1 MSGTFETLL
10 DKYGQSV
17 TLCRREGEKET
28 IRAFLQ
34 PVTERRETWRQ
45 TEPSPMG
52 AVRKDRFLCL
62 SGADTSLENMEEGH
76 LEWRGLRLRVAAAQ
90 PICIGDTVSHWWAI
104 LTVEDPGEGETDGGT
119 G

>member
-10 DKYGQSV
+10 AKYGQSV
-17 TLCRREGEKET
+17 TLCRRKGEMET

-52 AVRKDRFLCL
+52 TVRKDRFLCL
-62 SGADTSLENMEEGH
+62 TGADTPLEHLEDEY
-76 LEWRGLRLRVAAAQ
+76 LEWRELRLRVSAAQ
-90 PICIGDTVSHWWAI
+90 PIYIGDTISHWWAI
-104 LTVEDPGEGETDGGT
+104 LTVEDV
-119 G
+119 

>member
-10 DKYGQSV
+10 AKYGQSV
-17 TLCRREGEKET
+17 TLCRREGEMET

-52 AVRKDRFLCL
+52 TVRKDRFLCL
-62 SGADTSLENMEEGH
+62 TGTDTPLENLEDGY
-76 LEWRGLRLRVAAAQ
+76 LEWRDLRLRVSAAQ
-90 PICIGDTVSHWWAI
+90 PVYIGHTVSHWWAI
-104 LTVEDPGEGETDGGT
+104 LTVEDV
-119 G
+119 

>member
-62 SGADTSLENMEEGH
+62 AGADTPLENME
-76 LEWRGLRLRVAAAQ
+76 AAAQ

>member
-1 MSGTFETLL
+1 M
-10 DKYGQSV
+10 
-17 TLCRREGEKET
+17 
-28 IRAFLQ
+28 
-34 PVTERRETWRQ
+34 
-45 TEPSPMG
+45 
-52 AVRKDRFLCL
+52 
-62 SGADTSLENMEEGH
+62 ENMEEGH

>member
-10 DKYGQSV
+10 AKYGQSV

-28 IRAFLQ
+28 IRVFLQ

-52 AVRKDRFLCL
+52 TVRKDRFLCL
-62 SGADTSLENMEEGH
+62 TGTDTPLENLEDGY
-76 LEWRGLRLRVAAAQ
+76 LEWRDLRLRVSAAQ
-90 PICIGDTVSHWWAI
+90 PVYIGHTVSHWWAI
-104 LTVEDPGEGETDGGT
+104 LTVEDV
-119 G
+119 

>member
-1 MSGTFETLL
+1 MSGTFEKLL
-10 DKYGQSV
+10 AKYGQSV
-17 TLCRREGEKET
+17 TLCRHEGETEI

-52 AVRKDRFLCL
+52 TVRKDRFLCL
-62 SGADTSLENMEEGH
+62 TGADTALEHMEDGH
-76 LEWRGLRLRVAAAQ
+76 LEWRDLRLRVSAAP
-90 PICIGDTVSHWWAI
+90 PIYFGDPVSHWWAI
-104 LTVEDPGEGETDGGT
+104 LTVEDLWEEGEYGGT

>member
-10 DKYGQSV
+10 EKYGQSV
-17 TLCRREGEKET
+17 TLCRRKGEMET

-52 AVRKDRFLCL
+52 TVRKDRFLCL
-62 SGADTSLENMEEGH
+62 TGTDTPLENLEDGY
-76 LEWRGLRLRVAAAQ
+76 LEWRDLRLRVSAAQ
-90 PICIGDTVSHWWAI
+90 PVYIGHTVSHWWAI
-104 LTVEDPGEGETDGGT
+104 LTVEDV
-119 G
+119 

>member
-10 DKYGQSV
+10 AKYGQSV
-17 TLCRREGEKET
+17 TLYRREGEKET

-52 AVRKDRFLCL
+52 TVRKDRFLCL
-62 SGADTSLENMEEGH
+62 TGTDTPLENLEDGY
-76 LEWRGLRLRVAAAQ
+76 LEWRDLRLRVSAAQ
-90 PICIGDTVSHWWAI
+90 PVYIGHTVSHWWAI
-104 LTVEDPGEGETDGGT
+104 LTVEDV
-119 G
+119 

>member
-17 TLCRREGEKET
+17 TLCRRKGEMET

-52 AVRKDRFLCL
+52 TVRKDRFLCL
-62 SGADTSLENMEEGH
+62 TGVDMPLEHLEDGY
-76 LEWRGLRLRVAAAQ
+76 LEWRGLRLKVSAAQ
-90 PICIGDTVSHWWAI
+90 PIYIGDTISHWWAI
-104 LTVEDPGEGETDGGT
+104 LTVEDV
-119 G
+119 

>member
-10 DKYGQSV
+10 AKYGQSV
-17 TLCRREGEKET
+17 TLCRREGEMET

-52 AVRKDRFLCL
+52 TVRKDRFLCL
-62 SGADTSLENMEEGH
+62 AGTDTPLEKLEDGY
-76 LEWRGLRLRVAAAQ
+76 LEWRDLRLKVSAAQ
-90 PICIGDTVSHWWAI
+90 PIYIGDTISHWWAI
-104 LTVEDPGEGETDGGT
+104 LTVEDV
-119 G
+119 